1 MSLLSIVWSAT
12 WLVKFLLLALVM
24 ISGWAW
30 AFFFAKTWM
39 LRGLDHLLETAEN
52 HMRHTEPQRWIE
64 TEPQDPASALLF
76 FLFQEWKNESSLA
89 TSAHQSHVSHLSVY
103 ETSQQFLHRLEKIAD
118 LTMAR
123 EMMEIERGLSYLA
136 SVGSITPFVGLLGT
150 VWGLLHSFQNMM
162 GTQAMHLNVVAPAL
176 SEALFATAVGFFVAF
191 CTRTDFAFIESTS
204 WYTTRISQKR
214 SGIINHHFSSQ
225 RSNGWLS
232 NRFMILNL
240 IPRSTSHPSW
250 MCCWCF

>member
-39 LRGLDHLLETAEN
+39 LRGLEHLLETAEN

-89 TSAHQSHVSHLSVY
+89 TSVHQGHTSHLSVY

-162 GTQAMHLNVVAPAL
+162 GTQAIHLNVVAPAL
-176 SEALFATAVGFFVAF
+176 SEALFATAVGFFVAIPAVICYNF
-191 CTRTDFAFIESTS
+191 LISHIQDYRQRLTLFAQELILLLLNQHPGTQPASPRKEAES
-204 WYTTRISQKR
+204 
-214 SGIINHHFSSQ
+214 
-225 RSNGWLS
+225 
-232 NRFMILNL
+232 
-240 IPRSTSHPSW
+240 
-250 MCCWCF
+250 